1 MKAIFLDVDGVLNND
16 FTQTR
21 TSSGADFVDDFLIE
35 RLVRLINET
44 EAIVI
49 MSSSWRYGITC
60 KAHHQDFVELLAKL
74 EEHGVHVVDYTPTLN
89 TAHKSIEIKQYLS
102 EHPEIDK
109 FVILDD
115 DEMELF
121 PKEHIET
128 INRYGL
134 TDENVDEAIKMLN
147 KN

>member
-1 MKAIFLDVDGVLNND
+1 
-16 FTQTR
+16 
-21 TSSGADFVDDFLIE
+21 
-35 RLVRLINET
+35 
-44 EAIVI
+44 
-49 MSSSWRYGITC
+49 MSSSWRYGRTC

-74 EEHGVHVVDYTPTLN
+74 EEYDVHVVDYTPTLN

>member
-44 EAIVI
+44 NAIVI
-49 MSSSWRYGITC
+49 MSSSWRYGRTC
-60 KAHHQDFVELLAKL
+60 KTHHQDFVELLAKL
-74 EEHGVHVVDYTPTLN
+74 KEHGVNVVDYTPTLN

-109 FVILDD
+109 FIILDD

-121 PKEHIET
+121 PKEHIQT

-134 TDENVDEAIKMLN
+134 TDENVDEAIKILN
-147 KN
+147 N